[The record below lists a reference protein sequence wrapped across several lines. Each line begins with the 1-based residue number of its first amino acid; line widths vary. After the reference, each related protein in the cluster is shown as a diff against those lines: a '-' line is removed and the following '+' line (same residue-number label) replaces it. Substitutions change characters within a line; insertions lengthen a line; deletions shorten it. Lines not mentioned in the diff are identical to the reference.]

1 MTITEGL
8 NKIKALFEAMPAPV
22 EPIAPVKAAA
32 TEYTL
37 ADGTVVTI
45 DKVEVGGLV
54 TVGGVPAADAEHEL
68 ADGTCV
74 VTVGGVITEVKEKI
88 KEAAKPTEQLPAIM
102 AKVEEFKKSQVE
114 NFNGVVAQLAA
125 QKEIITQLFAL
136 VQELGKEPA
145 AAPTEPKKSWE
156 LMTALEKRR
165 ANK

>member
-32 TEYTL
+32 TDYIL

-45 DKVEVGGLV
+45 DKVEVGGVV

-74 VTVGGVITEVKEKI
+74 VTVGGVITEVKEKL
-88 KEAAKPTEQLPAIM
+88 EEAKPTDQLPAMM
-102 AKVEEFKKSQVE
+102 AKVEEFKKAQVE

-145 AAPTEPKKSWE
+145 AAPTEIKKSWE
-156 LMTALEKRR
+156 QMTALEKRR